1 MRMRTYI
8 NVPLSLISAHHLSTT
23 MYDLARD
30 GLMAM
35 RDTLTTAAQNANDAE
50 KWARD
55 FSERLVRLLYHTH
68 HILANAMNLEN
79 IE

>member
-1 MRMRTYI
+1 MTLR
-8 NVPLSLISAHHLSTT
+8 
-23 MYDLARD
+23 
-30 GLMAM
+30 AM
-35 RDTLTTAAQNANDAE
+35 VLWPCMTLTMAAQNANDAE

-79 IE
+79 ID

>member
-1 MRMRTYI
+1 
-8 NVPLSLISAHHLSTT
+8 

-55 FSERLVRLLYHTH
+55 FSERLVHLLYHTH

-79 IE
+79 ID